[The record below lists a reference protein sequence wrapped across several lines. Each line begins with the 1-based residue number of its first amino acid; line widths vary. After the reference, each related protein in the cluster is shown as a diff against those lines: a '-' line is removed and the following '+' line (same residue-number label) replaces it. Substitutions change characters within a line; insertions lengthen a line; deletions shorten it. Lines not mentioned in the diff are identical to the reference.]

1 MISILSKQSLFV
13 IDARAAFLWRHNDQ
27 LLILSFNRLIT
38 TPTCPSSAFNCRRQT
53 KSEEIRSKKASNF
66 GVNNVMSC
74 HRSFARIFN
83 KFFSCRNSRG
93 LDNWMW
99 KGEAEKIRI
108 QIGLAWKRRK
118 NNERE
123 NQSHRQRIYRDVANI
138 FHHHQFTSLLFL
150 SWNKIKGREN
160 VTWSIEKEKMN
171 NIGRQLCAEIETKK
185 LTRLVTSCATRVRIK
200 KICSELKI
208 DRICCCSSNTMW
220 KCKYHAEH

>member
-1 MISILSKQSLFV
+1 MKFSCWFIIQFMISILSKQSLFV

-99 KGEAEKIRI
+99 KGKAEKIRI

-118 NNERE
+118 TTRE
-123 NQSHRQRIYRDVANI
+123 
-138 FHHHQFTSLLFL
+138 
-150 SWNKIKGREN
+150 KINPIDSEF
-160 VTWSIEKEKMN
+160 
-171 NIGRQLCAEIETKK
+171 IETWQIYFIIINS
-185 LTRLVTSCATRVRIK
+185 LR
-200 KICSELKI
+200 
-208 DRICCCSSNTMW
+208 CCFCHET
-220 KCKYHAEH
+220 K